1 MNLLQDVRFGFR
13 MLAKDTGF
21 TAIVLIT
28 LALGIGANT
37 TIFTLVN
44 AVLFK
49 GLPFE
54 RADRVVSIASMNLKK
69 GRNRMGVSYP
79 DFADWRA
86 HSRKFQ
92 ALAAYSTFS
101 ATLNDAGG
109 VPERYDGARMTA
121 NSFSLIGQKPLL
133 GRDFSP
139 EEDSRQ
145 AAPVVILG
153 YSIWKN
159 RYGSDPNIL
168 GKTVRVNEVG
178 ATIIGVM
185 PNGMRFPRNNDLWLP
200 LVPTGN
206 WEKRESRGLGVFGR
220 LADSANLP
228 QAGTEMEQIAKTLE
242 KEYPKS
248 NVGIGALVQSYN
260 DSENGGPI
268 RTVFLALLGAVVF
281 VLLIACANVA
291 NLLLARSASR
301 AKEISIRTA
310 LGASRWRV
318 VRQLLI
324 ESVLLGVIGGSIG
337 LLLSVWGVRMFDL
350 AVANSGKPYWIVFKF
365 DYTVFAYFAGL
376 CVGAGILFGLAPALH
391 ISKLDVNETLKEG
404 GRGSSAGSRIKYLS
418 GFMVVSELALA
429 LVLLIGAGLMIRSFL
444 KLYGLD
450 TGVNPNNLLTMRYN
464 LPDLK
469 YPTPESRA
477 AFHERLMP
485 RLASIPGV
493 ESVALTTNLPLQG
506 SANYPFELQGQA
518 PVEADK
524 RPTVSALTITSK
536 YFQTVGAQVI
546 RGRSFDDSDGAPG
559 KPSVIVNKRFAAKYW
574 PADDPL
580 GKKIH
585 LIREPDLPWLTVV
598 GVCPDITQNDPNKVD
613 IDPIVYVPFRQDPR
627 GGAAIVART
636 RTAPNSLIPAFR
648 KEVRG
653 VDEDLPIFEAKTM
666 QDFLVDRRWPF
677 RVFGSL
683 FAIFALIALVLS
695 SVGIYAVMAYSVN
708 RRTQEIGVRMAL
720 GATTGNVLRLVLSL
734 GLKQLA
740 IGLVIGLAAAFGLTR
755 VLSALLMRVSPTDP
769 LTFAGI
775 SVLLIAI
782 GVIACW
788 IPARRAAKID
798 PMVALRYE

>member
-1 MNLLQDVRFGFR
+1 MNMLQDVRFGFR
-13 MLAKDTGF
+13 MLAKDPGF
-21 TAIVLIT
+21 TAVVVIT
-28 LALGIGANT
+28 LALAIGANT
-37 TIFTLVN
+37 TVFTLVN

-49 GLPFE
+49 GLPLE
-54 RADRVVSIASMNLKK
+54 RADRVMALSSTNIGK
-69 GRNRMGVSYP
+69 GRNRTGVSYP

-86 HSRKFQ
+86 HTRRFQ
-92 ALAAYSTFS
+92 GLAATTFQS
-101 ATLNDAGG
+101 MTLNDRGG
-109 VPERYDGARMTA
+109 VPENYTGVRLTA
-121 NSFSLIGQKPLL
+121 NSFSLLGQKPLI

-139 EEDSRQ
+139 SEDQRT

-159 RYGSDPNIL
+159 RYGSVPGIV
-168 GKTVRVNEVG
+168 GRTVRINEV
-178 ATIIGVM
+178 ATTIIGVM
-185 PNGMRFPRNNDLWLP
+185 PNGMKFPDNQDLWLP

-206 WEKRESRGLGVFGR
+206 WEKRDSRGLKVFGR
-220 LADSANLP
+220 LADGIRLKEA
-228 QAGTEMEQIAKTLE
+228 QTEMDQLAKTLE

-248 NVGIGALVQSYN
+248 NTGVGVFVQSYN
-260 DSENGGPI
+260 DSANGGPI

-281 VLLIACANVA
+281 VLLIGCANVA
-291 NLLLARSASR
+291 NLLLARSISR
-301 AKEISIRTA
+301 AKEVSIRTA

-324 ESVLLGVIGGSIG
+324 ESVLLGIIGGAIG
-337 LLLSVWGVRMFDL
+337 LLLAVWGVRAFDL
-350 AVANSGKPYWIVFKF
+350 AVANSGKPYWIVFTM
-365 DYTVFAYFAGL
+365 DYTVFAYLAGL
-376 CVGAGILFGLAPALH
+376 CVFTGILFGLAPALH

-404 GRGSSAGSRIKYLS
+404 GRGTSAGSRIKYLS

-469 YPTPESRA
+469 YPTRESRA

-524 RPTVSALTITSK
+524 RPTVSELTITPQ
-536 YFQTVGAQVI
+536 YFQAVGAPVI

-585 LIREPDLPWLTVV
+585 LIREPDIPWLTVV